1 MLLSLS
7 DMLQY
12 TFRNRRELVSF
23 EDEYLWLQN
32 YLHIMQVRFE
42 GKFEVRFHVE
52 TEIFRYEVPKLLLQ
66 PLVENAVVHGFRG
79 MEKGG
84 VLDVT
89 AGRRGDS
96 LLLEIRDNGC
106 GMTEEELE
114 RAMNG
119 DSNRIGLS
127 NAVRRL
133 QLIYG
138 EKGSLKTETAV
149 GKGTRIE
156 VTIPCRKQESKK
168 NPPS

>member
-1 MLLSLS
+1 M
-7 DMLQY
+7 
-12 TFRNRRELVSF
+12 
-23 EDEYLWLQN
+23 
-32 YLHIMQVRFE
+32 
-42 GKFEVRFHVE
+42 
-52 TEIFRYEVPKLLLQ
+52 
-66 PLVENAVVHGFRG
+66 
-79 MEKGG
+79 
-84 VLDVT
+84 T